1 MREKIVNILIIC
13 TNRAVSPMPVM
24 PIGAC
29 VVAEAAERAG
39 HSVTLLDLMFAADPL
54 RAIEAAL
61 SRSIYDLIGLSVRN
75 IDNNDM
81 HGTVFYI
88 DDLAPLIDAVRRN
101 TDAPIV
107 LGGASLTVMPEE
119 ILRTVGAD
127 CAVLG
132 DGEATFPRLLE
143 RMMRHEPWEDLPGIA
158 FLKDGTFRAN
168 PSPTVVTN
176 VCAIP
181 AYHRWVDLNAY
192 RLQLST
198 VPVQTKIGCR
208 FHCVYCTYRKIEGSA
223 YRFSDPESVANAV
236 ARLAA
241 SGHRDIEFVDSVFN
255 DPQDHAVSVC
265 EALIRSGVRARFQS
279 LELNPSHFDDGL
291 LTVMERAGFVG
302 IGLTVESAA
311 DPVLRGL
318 RKGFTAR
325 EVHGAAETVRSH
337 RLPCV
342 WIFMLGG
349 PVETRETVRE
359 TLRFAEKKIRPR
371 DAAFFNVGIRVYPGT
386 ELESIA
392 RHQGVLTIPP
402 QDMLAPVFYVSPDVD
417 AAWIRA
423 QVKNSMNS
431 HMNFMSADSFSF
443 PYLPLIHRM
452 GYRLGVRPP
461 LWPYTRYI
469 RRGLRFAGMD
479 V

>member
-1 MREKIVNILIIC
+1 
-13 TNRAVSPMPVM
+13 
-24 PIGAC
+24 
-29 VVAEAAERAG
+29 
-39 HSVTLLDLMFAADPL
+39 
-54 RAIEAAL
+54 
-61 SRSIYDLIGLSVRN
+61 
-75 IDNNDM
+75 
-81 HGTVFYI
+81 VFYI
-88 DDLAPLIDAVRRN
+88 DDLVPLVDAVRRR

-119 ILRTVGAD
+119 ILRAVRAD

-143 RMMRHEPWEDLPGIA
+143 RMERQEAWEDLPGIA
-158 FLKDGTFRAN
+158 FLRGGTFIAN
-168 PSPTVVTN
+168 PSPQGVTN
-176 VCAIP
+176 ECAAP

-192 RLQLST
+192 RLHLST

-208 FHCVYCTYRKIEGSA
+208 FQCVHCTYRKIEGNA

-265 EALIRSGVRARFQS
+265 EELIRSGVRARFQS
-279 LELNPSHFDDGL
+279 LELNPLHFDDEL

-302 IGLTVESAA
+302 IGLTVESAS

-318 RKGFTAR
+318 RKGFTTR
-325 EVHGAAETVRSH
+325 EIHGAAGTVRRH

-349 PVETRETVRE
+349 PGETRETVRE
-359 TLRFAEKKIRPR
+359 TLRFAEKNIRPR
-371 DAAFFNVGIRVYPGT
+371 DVAFFTSGSASIPGRSSNPSQDNRACSPSPARHACPGV
-386 ELESIA
+386 LRIA
-392 RHQGVLTIPP
+392 RRRRRMDQG
-402 QDMLAPVFYVSPDVD
+402 AG
-417 AAWIRA
+417 
-423 QVKNSMNS
+423 KNSTNS
-431 HMNFMSADSFSF
+431 HMNFMSGDSFSF

-452 GYRLGVRPP
+452 GYRLGLRSP
-461 LWPYTRYI
+461 LWRYTRYI

>member
-1 MREKIVNILIIC
+1 MNILIIS

-29 VVAEAAERAG
+29 VVAEAAERVG
-39 HSVTLLDLMFAADPL
+39 HSVALLDLMFAADPL
-54 RAIEAAL
+54 RAIEKAL
-61 SRSIYDLIGLSVRN
+61 HRSTYDLIGLSVRN

-88 DDLAPLIDAVRRN
+88 DDLVPLIDAVRRG

-119 ILRTVGAD
+119 ILRAVGAD
-127 CAVLG
+127 YAVLG
-132 DGEATFPRLLE
+132 DGESTFPRLLE
-143 RMMRHEPWEDLPGIA
+143 RMTRRGPWEDLPGVA
-158 FLKDGTFRAN
+158 FLKGGTFIAN
-168 PSPTVVTN
+168 PSPPGVTS
-176 VCAIP
+176 VCAAP
-181 AYHRWVDLNAY
+181 AYHRWVNLNAY
-192 RLQLST
+192 RSHLST
-198 VPVQTKIGCR
+198 VPVQTKVGCR
-208 FHCVYCTYRKIEGSA
+208 FKCVYCTYRKIEGDE
-223 YRFSDPESVANAV
+223 YRLFDPESVAETV
-236 ARLAA
+236 TRLMR
-241 SGHRDIEFVDSVFN
+241 SGLRDIEFVDNVFN
-255 DPQDHAVSVC
+255 APYDHAVSVS

-279 LELNPSHFDDGL
+279 IELNPSYFDGEL

-302 IGLTVESAA
+302 IGLTVESAS

-318 RKGFTAR
+318 RKGFTAH
-325 EVHGAAETVRSH
+325 EVHGAAETVRRH
-337 RLPCV
+337 GLPCV

-349 PVETRETVRE
+349 PGETRETVRE
-359 TLRFAEKKIRPR
+359 TLLFAEKNIRPR

-392 RHQGVLTIPP
+392 RQQGVLTAPP
-402 QDMLAPVFYVSPDVD
+402 HDMLAPVFYVSPDVD

-423 QVKNSMNS
+423 QVKNSMNG
-431 HMNFMSADSFSF
+431 HMNFMSVDSFSF

-452 GYRLGVRPP
+452 GYRLGLRSP
-461 LWPYTRYI
+461 LWRYTRYI

>member
-1 MREKIVNILIIC
+1 MNILIIS

-24 PIGAC
+24 PVGAC

-39 HSVTLLDLMFAADPL
+39 HSVALLDLMFAADPL

-61 SRSIYDLIGLSVRN
+61 HRSYDLIGLSVRN

-81 HGTVFYI
+81 YGTVFYI
-88 DDLAPLIDAVRRN
+88 DDLASLVDAVRRR

-107 LGGASLTVMPEE
+107 LGGASLTIMPEE
-119 ILRTVGAD
+119 ILRAVEAG
-127 CAVLG
+127 CAVTG
-132 DGEATFPRLLE
+132 DGEVTFPRLLE
-143 RMMRHEPWEDLPGIA
+143 RMARHEPWEDLPGIA
-158 FLKDGTFRAN
+158 FLKGGTFRAN
-168 PSPTVVTN
+168 PSPPGVTN
-176 VCAIP
+176 VCAAP
-181 AYHRWVDLNAY
+181 EYHRWLDLNAY
-192 RLQLST
+192 RLHLST
-198 VPVQTKIGCR
+198 VPVQTKSGCR
-208 FHCVYCTYRKIEGSA
+208 FHCVYCTYRTIEGSS
-223 YRFSDPESVANAV
+223 YRFSDPESVAGAV

-265 EALIRSGVRARFQS
+265 EELIRSGVRARFQS
-279 LELNPSHFDDGL
+279 LELNPLNFDDEL
-291 LTVMERAGFVG
+291 LALMERAGFVG
-302 IGLTVESAA
+302 IGLTVESAS

-325 EVHGAAETVRSH
+325 EIHGAAETVRRH
-337 RLPCV
+337 RLPCA
-342 WIFMLGG
+342 WIFMFGG
-349 PVETRETVRE
+349 PGETRETVKE
-359 TLRFAEKKIRPR
+359 TLRFAEKNIRPR
-371 DAAFFNVGIRVYPGT
+371 DVAYFTQGIRVYPGT

-392 RHQGVLTIPP
+392 RQQGSLTIPP

-423 QVKNSMNS
+423 QVKNSMND
-431 HMNFMSADSFSF
+431 HMNFMSGDVFTF
-443 PYLPLIHRM
+443 PYLPLIYRM
-452 GYRLGVRPP
+452 GYRFGLRPP
-461 LWPYTRYI
+461 LWRYTRYI

>member
-1 MREKIVNILIIC
+1 MNILIIS
-13 TNRAVSPMPVM
+13 TNRNAYPMPVM

-39 HSVTLLDLMFAADPL
+39 HSVALLDLMFAADPL
-54 RAIEAAL
+54 RAIVAAL
-61 SRSIYDLIGLSVRN
+61 NRSTYDLIGLSVRN

-81 HGTVFYI
+81 HKTVFYI
-88 DDLAPLIDAVRRN
+88 DDLAPFIDAVRRH

-119 ILRTVGAD
+119 ILRVAGAD
-127 CAVLG
+127 CAVIG

-143 RMMRHEPWEDLPGIA
+143 RMTQHESWEDLPGSA
-158 FLKDGTFRAN
+158 VLKGGIFRAN
-168 PSPTVVTN
+168 PSPPCIAN
-176 VCAIP
+176 ECAAP
-181 AYHRWVDLNAY
+181 AYHRWVDTNAY
-192 RLQLST
+192 RYHLST

-208 FHCVYCTYRKIEGSA
+208 FHCVYCTYRKIEVGA
-223 YRFSDPESVANAV
+223 YRFSDPKSVANAV

-265 EALIRSGVRARFQS
+265 EELIRSGVRARFQS
-279 LELNPSHFDDGL
+279 LELNPSNFDDEL
-291 LTVMERAGFVG
+291 ITLMERTGFAG
-302 IGLTVESAA
+302 IGLTVESAS

-325 EVHGAAETVRSH
+325 EIHGAAETVRRH
-337 RLPCV
+337 KLPCV
-342 WIFMLGG
+342 WIFMMGG
-349 PVETRETVRE
+349 PGETRETVTE
-359 TLRFAEKKIRPR
+359 TLRFAEKSIRPR
-371 DAAFFNVGIRVYPGT
+371 DVAFFTLGIRVYPGT

-392 RHQGVLTIPP
+392 RQQGVLTVPP

-417 AAWIRA
+417 VAWIKE
-423 QVKNSMNS
+423 QVKKSMNS
-431 HMNFMSADSFSF
+431 HMNFMSGDSFTF

-452 GYRLGVRPP
+452 GYRLGLRPP
-461 LWPYTRYI
+461 LWRYTRHI
-469 RRGLRFAGMD
+469 RRGLRLAGMD